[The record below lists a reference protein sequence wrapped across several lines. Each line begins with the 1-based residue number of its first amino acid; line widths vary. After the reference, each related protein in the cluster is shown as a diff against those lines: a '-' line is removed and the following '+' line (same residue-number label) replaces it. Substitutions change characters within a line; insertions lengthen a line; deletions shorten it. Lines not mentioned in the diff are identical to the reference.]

1 MLERHPHGSQ
11 SFIPLQQQKFIII
24 VALPLDQKQPN
35 EQQIYAFLSN
45 GKQGV
50 TYNQGVWHHPL
61 ITLEAESD
69 FLVVDRIGGGQN
81 CDVHPL
87 GRSCWIIEQKGSEII
102 NL

>member
-1 MLERHPHGSQ
+1 M
-11 SFIPLQQQKFIII
+11 
-24 VALPLDQKQPN
+24 ALPLDYSQPDEQK
-35 EQQIYAFLSN
+35 IYAFLSN

-50 TYNQGVWHHPL
+50 TYHQGVWHHPL

-87 GRSCWIIEQKGSEII
+87 ARPYWIIEQKESEII